1 MSKDIRIR
9 KGLDIAMVG
18 AAERQILPTVQ
29 PDIFKIKPSDF
40 YAVTPKLLVKEGDE
54 VKVGT
59 PLFYHKDI
67 PSVYFSSP
75 VSGEV
80 VGVDRGAKRALEALR
95 ILPDKEQKYLKFDV
109 PAESAFTADGVKKAI
124 IDAGLW
130 FSIMQRPFSVVAN
143 PSDSPK
149 AIFIS
154 GFKSDPLACDL
165 SFVLEERKEAFEMG
179 LKALQHLSDGGV
191 HLTFHA
197 DSKAPELNLGSA
209 RVHQHTINGPHPSGN
224 VGVQIHHIDPI
235 NKGEVVWVV
244 DPQHVAMVGSLFIT
258 GEVHMEKI
266 VALSGSQF
274 NETGYLWALPG
285 APMDALLKDRLK
297 SGETRVI
304 SGTVLSGTTEGQEGA
319 LGFYHDTITALPEGN
334 YSEFFGWA
342 APGFAKFSN
351 SRAYFSWLSPKKQ
364 RDIDTHMHGE
374 KRAYVVTGQYEEVF
388 PFDIYP
394 VQLIKSIMIGDIEAM
409 ENLGIYEVA
418 PEDFALCEVV
428 CTSKIA
434 VQKWVREGLD
444 LVREETM

>member
-18 AAERQILPTVQ
+18 NAQRSMLPVVQ
-29 PDIFKIKPSDF
+29 PDIYKINPSDF

-54 VKVGT
+54 VEVGT
-59 PLFYHKDI
+59 PLFYHKDL

-80 VGVDRGAKRALEALR
+80 VGIDRGAKRALETIR
-95 ILPDKEQKYLKFDV
+95 ILPDKTQRYRKISV
-109 PAESAFTADGVKKAI
+109 PASSTLNAENVQAAI
-124 IDAGLW
+124 LEAGLW
-130 FSIMQRPFSVVAN
+130 FAIKQRPFDVVAN
-143 PSDSPK
+143 PSDRPK
-149 AIFIS
+149 AIFVS
-154 GFKSDPLACDL
+154 GFKSDPLAADL
-165 SFVLEERKEAFEMG
+165 GYILSERKEAFEAG
-179 LKALQHLSDGGV
+179 LQAIQHLTDGAV

-197 DSKAPELNLGSA
+197 NRTNPNIDTSGT
-209 RVHQHTINGPHPSGN
+209 RVSTHTIHGPHPSGN

-235 NKGEVVWVV
+235 NKGEVVWVI
-244 DPQHVAMVGSLFIT
+244 DAQHVAMIGTLFTT
-258 GEVHMEKI
+258 GEVHMEKL
-266 VALSGSQF
+266 VALAGSQF
-274 NETGYLWALPG
+274 VETGYVWALPG
-285 APMDALLKDRLK
+285 APIANFVSGRLN
-297 SGETRVI
+297 SGETRLI
-304 SGTVLSGTTEGQEGA
+304 SGTVLSGTRVEESDG
-319 LGFYHDTITALPEGN
+319 LGFYHDSVTAIPEGN

-342 APGFAKFSN
+342 APGFGKFSN
-351 SRAYFSWLSPKKQ
+351 SRAYFSWLNPKKP
-364 RDIDTHMHGE
+364 RNIDSHMHGE
-374 KRAYVVTGQYEEVF
+374 KRAFVVTGEYDAVF

-394 VQLIKSIMIGDIEAM
+394 VQLVKSIMIGDIEAM